1 MCLSLGKVVHVY
13 TTNKTRIRE
22 EEMGKKDV
30 NGADVGRIGMG
41 CTTVNLVAS
50 VEEEEAGSAVPGRD
64 LR

>member
-1 MCLSLGKVVHVY
+1 
-13 TTNKTRIRE
+13 
-22 EEMGKKDV
+22 MGKKDV

>member
-22 EEMGKKDV
+22 EMGKKDV
-30 NGADVGRIGMG
+30 NGADVGRIGTG

-50 VEEEEAGSAVPGRD
+50 VEEEEAGSAVSGRD

>member
-13 TTNKTRIRE
+13 TTNKTRIR